1 MLGMDALIT
10 NIITYLV
17 DAAVSSTIWL
27 YNGVGTE
34 KPPRTAAKTV
44 FDIMGWTDMPPGDHF
59 AA

>member
-17 DAAVSSTIWL
+17 DATVSSTIWL
-27 YNGVGTE
+27 YNGVSTE

-44 FDIMGWTDMPPGDHF
+44 FDIMG
-59 AA
+59 